1 MSKIE
6 MWSIVI
12 GIILGGSAILG
23 FLLKKVSSVF
33 KKWTLFLRDWEG
45 EQASEGRDAIPG
57 VMERIN
63 RLDGELS
70 HNGGSSLKDIVFRI
84 AVRQDHL
91 ERKLEEAEI
100 ARQQNQIILLEAIQT
115 IKPKKSKI

>member
-23 FLLKKVSSVF
+23 FLLKKVASVF

>member
-1 MSKIE
+1 MSKLE
-6 MWSIVI
+6 MWSITI
-12 GIILGGSAILG
+12 GIVLGGSAILG
-23 FLLKKVSSVF
+23 FLLKRASIMF
-33 KKWTLFLRDWEG
+33 KTWTKFIRDWEG
-45 EQASEGRDAIPG
+45 EAATDGRDAVPG

-84 AVRQDHL
+84 AVRQDTL

-100 ARQQNQIILLEAIQT
+100 ARQQNQIILLEAIQA
-115 IKPKKSKI
+115 IKPKRTKI

>member
-1 MSKIE
+1 MSKLE
-6 MWSIVI
+6 MWSITI
-12 GIILGGSAILG
+12 GIVLGGSAILG
-23 FLLKKVSSVF
+23 FLLKRASMMF
-33 KKWTLFLRDWEG
+33 KTWAKFIRG
-45 EQASEGRDAIPG
+45 EQATEGRDAVPG

-100 ARQQNQIILLEAIQT
+100 ARQQNQIILLEAIQA

>member
-23 FLLKKVSSVF
+23 FLLKRASMMF
-33 KKWTLFLRDWEG
+33 KTWSKFIRDWEG
-45 EQASEGRDAIPG
+45 EQATEGRDAVPG

-100 ARQQNQIILLEAIQT
+100 ARQQNQIILLEAIQA

>member
-1 MSKIE
+1 MSQIE

-33 KKWTLFLRDWEG
+33 KKWTFFLRDWEG

-70 HNGGSSLKDIVFRI
+70 HNGGNSLKDIVFRI

>member
-1 MSKIE
+1 MSKLE
-6 MWSIVI
+6 MWSITI
-12 GIILGGSAILG
+12 GIVLGGSAILG
-23 FLLKKVSSVF
+23 FLLKRASMMF
-33 KKWTLFLRDWEG
+33 KTWSKFMRDWDG
-45 EQASEGRDAIPG
+45 EQATDGRDAVPG

-70 HNGGSSLKDIVFRI
+70 HNGGGSLKDIVFRI

-100 ARQQNQIILLEAIQT
+100 ARQQNQIILLEAIQA

>member
-12 GIILGGSAILG
+12 GLILGGSAILG
-23 FLLKKVSSVF
+23 FLLKRTSMMF
-33 KKWTLFLRDWEG
+33 KTWAKFIRDWEG
-45 EQASEGRDAIPG
+45 EEATEGRDAVPG

-100 ARQQNQIILLEAIQT
+100 ARQQNQIILLEAIQA

>member
-1 MSKIE
+1 MSKLE
-6 MWSIVI
+6 MWSITI
-12 GIILGGSAILG
+12 GIVLGGSAILG
-23 FLLKKVSSVF
+23 FLLKRASMMF
-33 KKWTLFLRDWEG
+33 KTWSKFMRDWDG
-45 EQASEGRDAIPG
+45 EQATDGRDAVPG

-100 ARQQNQIILLEAIQT
+100 ARQQNQIILLEAIQA